1 MFSQSDIEQ
10 QLINGNE
17 WLLKIQQEYNI
28 NDYNEEEDNK
38 NIFILQGLYY
48 LELELEELKKLQNYL
63 YINQCQHIQQM
74 KFLKHQIKIF
84 IIILILKIQFIMQML
99 MIKLYFINGQNI
111 F

>member
-48 LELELEELKKLQNYL
+48 LELELEELKKLQN
-63 YINQCQHIQQM
+63 
-74 KFLKHQIKIF
+74 
-84 IIILILKIQFIMQML
+84 
-99 MIKLYFINGQNI
+99 
-111 F
+111 